1 MKKLVIL
8 TLAVALAAAGCSAK
22 KEAPMTLAAG
32 TPAYQLAKDLTTA
45 IPSLHPDKVT
55 LLVTAKKFDVTLG
68 DVLQMFLDSMGT
80 QAQGLKNL
88 DPQRM
93 KTVLERAGVQMG
105 ERKLLLEAAAAAKK
119 SAAPADIEKAVQAQY
134 ARAGGEA
141 QYLELL
147 KTNGA
152 SFDYVKKSIAEDLT
166 IRAYLDGALAEGTK
180 VAEAEIQKAY
190 QEDKTATVRHIL
202 LLTQNK
208 TAAEKVEIRKKMED
222 ILARAKKGE
231 DFAALAKQF
240 TEDPG
245 SKENGGLY
253 EDFGRGKMVKPFEDA
268 AFSVPVGQIS
278 GIVETAYG
286 YHILKIENR
295 KKETLPLDQVK
306 PQIEAGL
313 KQLKQNAAF
322 DVLLTGLKKKAGFQ
336 AVSINL
342 GK

>member
-8 TLAVALAAAGCSAK
+8 TLAVALAAAGCSPK
-22 KEAPMTLAAG
+22 KEAPMTMAAG
-32 TPAYQLAKDLTTA
+32 TPAYQLAKDLTAA
-45 IPSLHPDKVT
+45 IPSLDPDKLT
-55 LLVTAKKFDVTLG
+55 LLATSKKFDVTLG

-80 QAQGLKNL
+80 QTQGLKNL
-88 DPQRM
+88 DAQRM
-93 KTVLERAGVQMG
+93 KTVLERAGVQFG
-105 ERKLLLEAAAAAKK
+105 ERKLLLGAAAAAKK
-119 SAAPADIEKAVQAQY
+119 TAAPEDVEKALQAQY
-134 ARAGGEA
+134 ARAGSEA

-147 KTNGA
+147 KTNGV
-152 SFDYVKKSIAEDLT
+152 SLDYVKRSLSEDLT
-166 IRAYLDGALAEGTK
+166 IRAFLDAALAEGAK
-180 VAEAEIQKAY
+180 VTDAEIQKAY

-202 LLTQNK
+202 LLTQGK
-208 TAAEKVEIRKKMED
+208 SPAEKVEIHKKMED
-222 ILARAKKGE
+222 ILGRARKGE
-231 DFAALAKQF
+231 DFAALAKEF

-268 AFSVPVGQIS
+268 AFSVPIGNIS

-295 KKETLPLDQVK
+295 KKETQPLDQVR

-313 KQLKQNAAF
+313 KQQKQNAAF
-322 DVLLTGLKKKAGFQ
+322 DVLLTGLKKKAGFVP
-336 AVSINL
+336 VSIKL